1 MAVPKLAL
9 RDKRTRSERYML
21 YVESSYDPRR
31 LKSIQPINSRVIKED
46 LPGGGALVL
55 TLEPNIIYIA
65 NRYNKSCD
73 VRALC
78 VCASVTILAFKGVSN
93 QPTTTLS

>member
-9 RDKRTRSERYML
+9 RDKRIRSERYML

-31 LKSIQPINSRVIKED
+31 LKSIQQINSRVIRED
-46 LPGGGALVL
+46 LLGGGALVL
-55 TLEPNIIYIA
+55 TLEPNKIYIA

-78 VCASVTILAFKGVSN
+78 VCAAVTILAFKGVSN
-93 QPTTTLS
+93 HPTTTLS